1 MTDKQLDQIR
11 AEIRAK
17 GYGWINGTYHKPP
30 KKYAML
36 EKEFSCI
43 RMINS
48 ILAYGGFGYSA
59 EEVMQREERKYHNY
73 LADHVK
79 ELGRDKVLALIQGQI
94 DSINYVKHNVGR
106 DSEGVTYNSII
117 WKENEL

>member
-17 GYGWINGTYHKPP
+17 GYGWINGEYHKPP
-30 KKYAML
+30 KKYEL
-36 EKEFSCI
+36 LGKELSCI
-43 RMINS
+43 EMINS
-48 ILAYGGFGYSA
+48 ILAYGGFGYTA
-59 EEVMQREERKYHNY
+59 KEVMQREERGYHNY
-73 LADHVK
+73 LADYVK
-79 ELGRDKVLALIQGQI
+79 ELGRDKVISLIQGQI
-94 DSINYVKHNVGR
+94 DSIDYVKYNVGR